1 MNEKSVR
8 PFGVKDQ
15 LGYVFGD
22 MAGSFV
28 NLFVD
33 AYFLTFCTYILGI
46 SPGWMAGLFLAA
58 RLWDAINDPI
68 MGSFPD
74 RWLIGKSG
82 DKFKPWVKL
91 FMIPLALS
99 GVLCFTKVPF
109 EGIALHA
116 WVAFSYVL
124 YGMCYTGTSM
134 PFGAMAS
141 VVSTDPIDRSKLSRA
156 RSIGGTLVGFGAL
169 SIIPVVCFDKESNI
183 LPERFTMVAIVFGG
197 MPISGGARSKI
208 YAAVVGGFSYI
219 VLNNILD
226 LLIDSTS
233 GYGITQIVSAVFF
246 LIIVYVA
253 SVNYRSQTLPR

>member
-82 DKFKPWVKL
+82 DKFKPAIHPGE
-91 FMIPLALS
+91 IPR
-99 GVLCFTKVPF
+99 
-109 EGIALHA
+109 I
-116 WVAFSYVL
+116 
-124 YGMCYTGTSM
+124 
-134 PFGAMAS
+134 
-141 VVSTDPIDRSKLSRA
+141 
-156 RSIGGTLVGFGAL
+156 
-169 SIIPVVCFDKESNI
+169 
-183 LPERFTMVAIVFGG
+183 
-197 MPISGGARSKI
+197 
-208 YAAVVGGFSYI
+208 
-219 VLNNILD
+219 
-226 LLIDSTS
+226 
-233 GYGITQIVSAVFF
+233 
-246 LIIVYVA
+246 
-253 SVNYRSQTLPR
+253 